1 MSKGETVKLTP
12 MMRQFK
18 AAKEQHPDAVLF
30 FRRGDFYEMFLDDA
44 ELCSRILGLT
54 LTSRSKEQNVP
65 MCGFPWKAA
74 SGYVRKMLAAGH
86 KVAICE
92 QTEDPAQAK
101 GLVKR
106 EVIRVITPG
115 TAFEDDLIGV
125 DANYLGAVARYRGDY
140 AVAFLEL
147 STGEMEVW
155 PLDNEGKAVEVVSSV
170 MPSEVIVTDGG
181 GLSELDDIGPMITGL
196 SSDYFRPADAES
208 VLTSHFDVRALEG
221 FGLGEQPSLI
231 AATGALLRY
240 ATEVQPGSLEHIE
253 AIDVCRPGERMFLD
267 PETKR
272 NLELAERIGR
282 GDGGGTLFD
291 LMNRSVTTMGARLM
305 RKWLLAPLLDIAQI
319 RARHAAV
326 EEFYRR
332 GDVREKVVSLLDG
345 VADVERLAGRLALGT
360 ANPRDVSALG
370 RSLERITPLRE
381 AIEDANSSLLCV
393 LAEQL
398 DDVED
403 VARRIGDAVADDP
416 PILLTEGGIIR
427 NDYDP
432 NLDELRATVSEAKQ
446 YIAGLEATEREKTG
460 IPSLKVG
467 FNKVFGYYIEITRT
481 HTDKTPDHYVRKQT
495 LVNAERY
502 ITPELKE
509 YENIVLTS
517 DERTNDL
524 EYNLFCD
531 IRVELK
537 EQVSVFKRIAAAA
550 AALDVLAAFAT
561 VALEYDFG
569 RPDLVEEPIIEID
582 DGRHPVV
589 EKYYLDEPF
598 IPNDTHLGNDKRF
611 MVLTGPNMAGKSTYL
626 RQVAIAVLLA
636 QAGSFVPAKK
646 AKLGIVDRVFTRI
659 GAADDLSRGRST
671 FLVEMAETANIINNA
686 TENSLILLDEVGRG
700 TSTYDGLSLAW
711 AVSEYIA
718 HNTKA
723 RTLFATHYHELAAL
737 AMEEELGVV
746 NYTVLVKESGGKVH
760 FMRRVAPGVT
770 DRSYGVQVARLAG
783 LPPQLLARARQL
795 LSELED
801 GRAPSPG
808 FADRD
813 QTALFGGRLPV
824 IEEYIAALDP
834 EEMSPREALEAIY
847 RLKELA
853 EE

>member
-1 MSKGETVKLTP
+1 

-18 AAKEQHPDAVLF
+18 AAKEQHPDAILF
-30 FRRGDFYEMFLDDA
+30 FRMGDFYEMFLDDA
-44 ELCSRILGLT
+44 KLASRVLGIT
-54 LTSRSKEQNVP
+54 LTSRSKDQNLP

-74 SGYVRKMLAAGH
+74 SGYIRKMLAAGH

-92 QTEDPAQAK
+92 QTEDPAKAK
-101 GLVKR
+101 GIVKR

-125 DANYLGAVARYRGDY
+125 DANYLGAIAKYRGEY

-155 PLDNEGKAVEVVSSV
+155 PLDGAGKAIETISSV
-170 MPSEVIVTDGG
+170 MPSEVIVAEGSG
-181 GLSELDDIGPMITGL
+181 MPELDDIGPMITDLPGY
-196 SSDYFRPADAES
+196 YFRPADAEN

-221 FGLGEQPSLI
+221 FGLGGQPSLI
-231 AATGALLRY
+231 AAAGALLRY
-240 ATEVQPGSLEHIE
+240 ASEVQPGSLGHIE
-253 AIDVCRPGERMFLD
+253 AIEVRRPGERMFLD
-267 PETKR
+267 PETKH

-282 GDGGGTLFD
+282 GDGGGTLFGM
-291 LMNRSVTTMGARLM
+291 MNRTVTTMGARLM
-305 RKWLLAPLLDIAQI
+305 RKWLLAPLLDIGQI

-326 EEFYRR
+326 EELYRK
-332 GDVREKVVSLLDG
+332 GDVRERVIALLDG
-345 VADVERLAGRLALGT
+345 IADVERLAGRLALGT

-370 RSLERITPLRE
+370 KSLERVAPLRE
-381 AIEDANSSLLCV
+381 AIEDANASLLCV

-398 DDVED
+398 EDVGD
-403 VARRIGDAVADDP
+403 VARRIGDAVMDDP
-416 PILLTEGGIIR
+416 PHFLTEGGII
-427 NDYDP
+427 NNGYDP

-446 YIAGLEATEREKTG
+446 YIAGLEATEREKSG

-467 FNKVFGYYIEITRT
+467 FNKVFGYYIEITKT
-481 HTDKTPDHYVRKQT
+481 HTAKAPDHYVRKQT

-517 DERTNDL
+517 DERQNDL

-531 IRVELK
+531 IRDELK
-537 EQVSVFKRIAAAA
+537 EQVSVFKRIAASA
-550 AALDVLAAFAT
+550 AALDVLAAFAA
-561 VALEYDFG
+561 VALEYGFA
-569 RPDLVEEPIIEID
+569 RPELAEEPIIEIE

-589 EKYYLDEPF
+589 EKYFLDEPF
-598 IPNDTHLGNDKRF
+598 IPNDTHLDNDKRF
-611 MVLTGPNMAGKSTYL
+611 MILTGPNMAGKSTYL

-636 QAGSFVPAKK
+636 QAGSFVPAKS

-686 TENSLILLDEVGRG
+686 TDNSLILLDEVGRG

-718 HNTKA
+718 HNIKA

-737 AMEEELGVV
+737 AMQEELGVV

-824 IEEYIAALDP
+824 IEEYIAGLDP
-834 EEMSPREALEAIY
+834 EEMNPREALEAIY